1 MFYRLQAPQEEINKF
16 SYIQDPNRRVYAAM
30 MSILDKG
37 IGKVVKSLDEK
48 GILDNTIILFMADNG
63 APTAGQHANYGS
75 NFPLK
80 GVKTLIT
87 KKKSNKNL
95 NSL

>member
-1 MFYRLQAPQEEINKF
+1 
-16 SYIQDPNRRVYAAM
+16 M

-37 IGKVVKSLDEK
+37 IGKIVKSLDEK

-80 GVKTLIT
+80 GVKT
-87 KKKSNKNL
+87 
-95 NSL
+95 

>member
-1 MFYRLQAPQEEINKF
+1 MSYISLFYRLQAPQSEIDKF
-16 SYIQDPNRRVYAAM
+16 SYIQDPNRRTYAAM

-37 IGKVVKSLDEK
+37 IGKVVKSLGEK
-48 GILDNTIILFMADNG
+48 RMLENTIILFMADNG

-80 GVKTLIT
+80 GVSTIV
-87 KKKSNKNL
+87 SI
-95 NSL
+95 SVSI

>member
-1 MFYRLQAPQEEINKF
+1 
-16 SYIQDPNRRVYAAM
+16 M

-37 IGKVVKSLDEK
+37 IGKVVKSLDKK
-48 GILDNTIILFMADNG
+48 GILENTIILFMADNG

-80 GVKTLIT
+80 GVIIQISIKCY
-87 KKKSNKNL
+87 KNL
-95 NSL
+95 NSFYFLSKKGDHSKEPLEDHQ